1 MTIKE
6 SEGYEDSIYLK
17 WEKNDLKMG
26 KKKAVSQEMWIAS
39 RNWKDKET
47 DSTLNFWKECNPAYT
62 LIEAQ

>member
-1 MTIKE
+1 MRIQFT
-6 SEGYEDSIYLK
+6 GV
-17 WEKNDLKMG
+17 DLKMG
-26 KKKAVSQEMWIAS
+26 KKAVSQEMWIAS